1 MTETNM
7 DWYGPDAATFGDRVA
22 AARESAG
29 MSQGQLARRIG
40 VKKSTLVGWEQ
51 DLSEPRANKLS
62 MLSGL
67 LNVSMNWLLT
77 GQGDDLS
84 APSEDT
90 LGDDMAA
97 IARELRALRED
108 LRAQAERA
116 GRLEKALRR
125 LAAAQE
131 PAQ

>member
-1 MTETNM
+1 MTETDM

-22 AARESAG
+22 AARESAA
-29 MSQGQLARRIG
+29 MSQGQLARRMG

-67 LNVSMNWLLT
+67 LNVSMSWLLT
-77 GQGDDLS
+77 GEGDDLA

-90 LGDDMAA
+90 LGDDMAV

>member
-1 MTETNM
+1 MTDIMN

-29 MSQGQLARRIG
+29 MTQGQLARRMG
-40 VKKSTLVGWEQ
+40 VKKTTLIGWEQ

-67 LNVSMNWLLT
+67 LNVSMSWLLT
-77 GQGDDLS
+77 GEGDDLS

-90 LGDDMAA
+90 LGEDMAA
-97 IARELRALRED
+97 IARELRSLCED
-108 LRAQAERA
+108 LRQQAERA
-116 GRLEKALRR
+116 GRLEKTLRR
-125 LAAAQE
+125 LVATQE
-131 PAQ
+131 SAE

>member
-1 MTETNM
+1 MSDTTT

-22 AARESAG
+22 AARENAG
-29 MSQGQLARRIG
+29 MSQGQLARRMG

-67 LNVSMNWLLT
+67 LNVSMSWLLT
-77 GQGDDLS
+77 GEGDDLS
-84 APSEDT
+84 GPTEDT
-90 LGDDMAA
+90 LGEDIAA
-97 IARELRALRED
+97 IARELRSLRED

-116 GRLEKALRR
+116 GRLEKTLRR
-125 LAAAQE
+125 LVTSQE
-131 PAQ
+131 PAE

>member
-1 MTETNM
+1 MTDTTT

-22 AARESAG
+22 AARE
-29 MSQGQLARRIG
+29 LALGHARAFPRRMG
-40 VKKSTLVGWEQ
+40 VKKTTLVGWEQ

-67 LNVSMNWLLT
+67 LNVSMSWLLT
-77 GQGDDLS
+77 GEGDDLS
-84 APSEDT
+84 VPTEDT
-90 LGDDMAA
+90 LGEDMAA
-97 IARELRALRED
+97 IARELRSLRED
-108 LRAQAERA
+108 LRMQAERA
-116 GRLEKALRR
+116 GRLEKTLRR